1 MIARDVGSAT
11 TRGTRLSPTSVGAS
25 RSVRTRRME
34 HKEVDTTAAARRMPP
49 RKGCVRRQPTA
60 PPLKHIARSTAT
72 ARRAFLVCD
81 LSVCVSCSGFSHR
94 AALRRAACLSKQ
106 EHAFVHPRGWKNRL
120 SCESR
125 VEEHTIETDPIK
137 YDLEEAHSRGAKWL
151 CSRRPDSKAAAG
163 GARSIA
169 T

>member
-1 MIARDVGSAT
+1 MLGRLPRAPRGCRRRRWCLEVGAHAQNNGTQRSGYDSCGPAHAAPEGLRAPTADSSAT
-11 TRGTRLSPTSVGAS
+11 ETHRALHRHRSP
-25 RSVRTRRME
+25 RR
-34 HKEVDTTAAARRMPP
+34 
-49 RKGCVRRQPTA
+49 
-60 PPLKHIARSTAT
+60 
-72 ARRAFLVCD
+72 FLGCD